1 MYISYEMTEQTD
13 EFQITLPSNSSLDV
27 YKKNRPSNYTVSL
40 PHYVNLEGEWQ
51 VAATDIQFTH
61 EWETLVQDHVL
72 GVYVLHRSATK
83 KPVNKYVVAIDQQ
96 LNEWR
101 KMEWAKE
108 HEDKFLYR
116 KITVKRGWYP
126 SVKALADHVCTLIA
140 DAFVGDFP
148 NFTVQYEHDRTNQRT
163 GPTVGLIPNSDY
175 VIRVADTNSTVMTL
189 LGFKKSSS
197 LILTGDSALAKS
209 FAFYS
214 GYGDGFYA
222 VVDNQ
227 HDTMPSI
234 YRAFR
239 VETYNADPAI
249 LLDLRSVFVY
259 CDLFDYQI
267 VGDTKAQL
275 MGVVPVVTKVG
286 ERTHWTFSPP
296 YYSRVIKNSFKTVK
310 IWLTD
315 HCGEEVRFYDNSDF
329 IVARL
334 HFKRKRRD

>member
-1 MYISYEMTEQTD
+1 MAEQTD

-72 GVYVLHRSATK
+72 GIYVAHRSQTK
-83 KPVNKYVVAIDQQ
+83 KPVNNYVMAIDQQ

-108 HEDKFLYR
+108 HQDKFLYR

-140 DAFVGDFP
+140 DAFVNDFP
-148 NFTVQYEHDRTNQRT
+148 GFTVQYEYNRTRKSVAFYPKT
-163 GPTVGLIPNSDY
+163 GY
-175 VIRVADTNSTVMTL
+175 VIRMADTNNTVMRM
-189 LGFKKSSS
+189 LGFVKSST
-197 LILTGDSALAKS
+197 LTLTGNTELSKT
-209 FAFYS
+209 FAFYDDW
-214 GYGDGFYA
+214 GDTLYMIA
-222 VVDNQ
+222 DSSS
-227 HDTMPSI
+227 DTHPNFVQT
-234 YRAFR
+234 FR
-239 VETYNADPAI
+239 VETYEAEPAV

-315 HCGEEVRFYDNSDF
+315 HCGEEVQFYDNSDF

-334 HFKRKRRD
+334 HFKRKRGD